1 MNKTLHLTLSLSL
14 ISAVCAAI
22 LATVNAVTKEQIATL
37 GARTVENAARA
48 VMTAD
53 VVEVRSLAADG
64 LYAGLDKSGRAT
76 AYAVVGADAHGFGG
90 EIRLMVG
97 FRPDYSI
104 VTYRKL
110 AASETPGLGT
120 KLSAPEFV
128 AQFEG
133 RSAANALKVAK
144 DGGEIEAITSATITS
159 RAVCAAVNAAKGRL
173 AAHLTSK
180 KQGE

>member
-1 MNKTLHLTLSLSL
+1 MKKTLHLVLSLSL

-37 GARTVENAARA
+37 GARAVENAARA
-48 VMTAD
+48 VMTSGVA
-53 VVEVRSLAADG
+53 EVRPLADG
-64 LYAGLDKSGRAT
+64 LYAGLDRSGGAA
-76 AYAVVGADAHGFGG
+76 AYAVVGSDAHGFGG

-120 KLSAPEFV
+120 KLSSPEFV
-128 AQFEG
+128 GQFEG
-133 RSAANALKVAK
+133 RSAANALKVTK

>member
-1 MNKTLHLTLSLSL
+1 MKKTLHLVLSLSL

-37 GARTVENAARA
+37 GAQTVENAARA

-53 VVEVRSLAADG
+53 VAEVRSRADG
-64 LYAGLDKSGRAT
+64 LYAGLDKSGRAC

-97 FRPDYSI
+97 FRPDCSI

-120 KLSAPEFV
+120 KLTAPEFV
-128 AQFEG
+128 GQFEG
-133 RSAANALKVAK
+133 RAAANALKVTK

-173 AAHLTSK
+173 AAHLAAK